1 MAEEI
6 PTDTPIEQEVI
17 ETPQADV
24 VETEPVSDGGRTNLQ
39 NLYEALKSDN
49 VFSEYVPKDGFDSFV
64 KAYKDPKDIANLY
77 NALKD
82 DSVFSEY
89 MPPTLMGAVEYF
101 GLGKPSAVPSASV
114 SGGSATKGRGV
125 EQPSMLQ
132 PRKASEVEQSVMGYG
147 LPKNIKIGAGK
158 KEEAQEE
165 LRLPTEAEFAT
176 IEKMPLTK
184 EAKLE
189 EAVRLGTP
197 PVEKATKDITQNKNN
212 LLSTEKELKKVEQ
225 ELNGYKPQI
234 ESLLDIINNETM
246 SLSTSGRNEK
256 NKAIGEYNNLIEY
269 VAPLNERY
277 NELAN
282 NYNGYIANEKV
293 LFGDLDKAEKM
304 RQKGLEKEYSHLLN
318 LTQSVGRD
326 LVKTVAGMTRM
337 GFTLNDLIPNFGL
350 ITPEQEQAGKKAL
363 FEGLEATNKFAEK
376 LITQETPEN
385 YKKIFEGDF
394 SLGKLAYITTN
405 AVSSTAP
412 TVAAGLLTGG
422 IGSVAAGAG
431 LGFEESKSIMKDAGL
446 SDEQSDWA
454 AMGLAIP
461 IGLLE
466 KYGADDV
473 VRLLNGSGI
482 RRQVASEL
490 AKKIAGKTL
499 SREAIFLE
507 AKKTFGEVIKSKT
520 SKILKEGRNEALT
533 EAAQGELQELTK
545 QVVQEFT
552 GVDKDE
558 NMSTQDYVMQQLTQ
572 RAEEAAG
579 GFLGGTSMQGF
590 GTAYSAIANKQEFSP
605 SAYTKAMEFADPAKF
620 QQFQNDLMLEVQS
633 GVLTEEQANDAIVN
647 VQAIQETNAL
657 IPNSVQNLDLRTE
670 AVNLIIEKNNIAQE
684 IEGKDPD
691 LIAPENARLAE
702 IKKAL
707 NEIALGN
714 KPGAEEQQ
722 AEGEKKVKTLADDIE
737 VGDTVDLTPQ
747 PTTEQAPQTLPEVTN
762 EIANLRQ
769 QEQAENEAIDPND
782 EVAKKEIYDKYDEAI
797 TPLLEQAKSII
808 ESNREAELEAVNL
821 ARAESER
828 TGEVPV
834 VDGEP
839 VNNKTIDDI
848 NAKYDAE
855 LDALN
860 KPTTE
865 AQAPVTEEAKGE
877 KEEVSVSKEEES
889 PNPLTGWIK
898 IPPLLARAIERISSK
913 NRQKESKNNAQLD
926 GGQALIEPSII
937 AENINKLGS
946 KEKITKEEESVDVER
961 YAKENKIWIGDLD
974 LVYEKEY
981 SSGAEAKVYLS
992 DGGKTVT
999 KVIKNAS
1006 HHKSWNS
1013 FLNRIAVY
1021 NNIFP
1026 ETKYEVIGFG
1036 NKDGKLSI
1044 VLKQPFVSY
1053 KRGASI
1059 EEIDNDMKNRGFEKL
1074 GKGAFIN
1081 RDTGVYI
1088 RDLYYEM
1095 FDMKKTNRNVIISK
1109 NGEIRYIDPVI
1120 KIGNEEES
1128 IVEKSLTPKSSE
1140 SQTAATPTSEQ
1151 APQPFPA
1158 QEGAESVEDKFQAN
1172 SELEQIYREL
1182 NAAVIKNVD
1191 KDTIRMLKENP
1202 TEAMVDKALRE
1213 LQKKGIINI
1222 EC

>member
-6 PTDTPIEQEVI
+6 VISPEESVSMDAPIVEAPVDVQE
-17 ETPQADV
+17 DV
-24 VETEPVSDGGRTNLQ
+24 VDVEPTPPANTDGANNLMKLHKILAADELYSRIVPADFNEFLSNYSDVSKIQKLHKILAADELYGRIMPADIN
-39 NLYEALKSDN
+39 EAADK
-49 VFSEYVPKDGFDSFV
+49 YGF
-64 KAYKDPKDIANLY
+64 
-77 NALKD
+77 
-82 DSVFSEY
+82 
-89 MPPTLMGAVEYF
+89 G

-114 SGGSATKGRGV
+114 VGGSATKGRGV
-125 EQPSMLQ
+125 EQPSTLQ

-147 LPKNIKIGAGK
+147 LPKTIDIGGGK
-158 KEEAQEE
+158 ANVEEE

-176 IEKMPLTK
+176 IEKKIPTK
-184 EAKLE
+184 EQKLE

-197 PVEKATKDITQNKNN
+197 PVERATKDIKSNKDKI
-212 LLSTEKELKKVEQ
+212 LSSEEELNKLEKELAT
-225 ELNGYKPQI
+225 YKQQSD
-234 ESLLDIINNETM
+234 SLLAAYNNEQLSPEERNKAGQEYNKVNEVAKPIEDRRNELYGNYQGYINNQ
-246 SLSTSGRNEK
+246 
-256 NKAIGEYNNLIEY
+256 
-269 VAPLNERY
+269 
-277 NELAN
+277 
-282 NYNGYIANEKV
+282 KV
-293 LFGDLDKAEKM
+293 LFNELDKAEKM

-326 LVKTVAGMTRM
+326 LVKTVTGMTRM

-350 ITPEQEQAGKKAL
+350 ITPEQEEAGKKAL

-385 YKKIFEGDF
+385 YKKIFEGEF

-490 AKKIAGKTL
+490 AKKVAGKTL

-507 AKKTFGEVIKSKT
+507 AKKTFGEIIKSKT
-520 SKILKEGRNEALT
+520 GKILKEGRNEALT

-579 GFLGGTSMQGF
+579 GFLGGTSMQGAGVAF
-590 GTAYSAIANKQEFSP
+590 NAALNKQEFSP

-633 GVLTEEQANDAIVN
+633 GVLTEEQANDAIAN

-657 IPNSVQNLDLRTE
+657 IPNSVQNLDLRTD
-670 AVNLIIEKNNIAQE
+670 AVNLIIEKNNIAKE

-691 LIAPENARLAE
+691 LTIAENTRLAE
-702 IKKAL
+702 IKKSL

-714 KPGAEEQQ
+714 KPVVEEQ
-722 AEGEKKVKTLADDIE
+722 KVAQEERKAKTLEDEIE
-737 VGDTVDLTPQ
+737 VGDTVDLTP
-747 PTTEQAPQTLPEVTN
+747 
-762 EIANLRQ
+762 
-769 QEQAENEAIDPND
+769 
-782 EVAKKEIYDKYDEAI
+782 
-797 TPLLEQAKSII
+797 KSIALKADI
-808 ESNREAELEAVNL
+808 EERRAAELEPINL

-839 VNNKTIDDI
+839 VNKKTIDDI

-855 LDALN
+855 LEALN
-860 KPTTE
+860 KPTVE
-865 AQAPVTEEAKGE
+865 AQAPVAEQAKPQEKGEFSIQGTFDGLAQVLGDPANMIPDIVRADIEPKFSESNQNGKKIFTLTVPQLDDAGRAGYLAVSLVLPETTTKTIDDVKSALQEKVAEAQAAVKLSREKGFPLETIFKNRVSGEYTEQATPTTEAQPPVAEEAKGE
-877 KEEVSVSKEEES
+877 VEQVIALPPEIDSLDDNEIVSIKYETFDEIPESLKSKANKFGGKDVKYRKSILGIPVGKEFTSK
-889 PNPLTGWIK
+889 T
-898 IPPLLARAIERISSK
+898 
-913 NRQKESKNNAQLD
+913 KEGYVVTA
-926 GGQALIEPSII
+926 
-937 AENINKLGS
+937 LGS
-946 KEKITKEEESVDVER
+946 E
-961 YAKENKIWIGDLD
+961 
-974 LVYEKEY
+974 
-981 SSGAEAKVYLS
+981 
-992 DGGKTVT
+992 
-999 KVIKNAS
+999 IKDAA
-1006 HHKSWNS
+1006 
-1013 FLNRIAVY
+1013 RQ
-1021 NNIFP
+1021 
-1026 ETKYEVIGFG
+1026 T
-1036 NKDGKLSI
+1036 
-1044 VLKQPFVSY
+1044 
-1053 KRGASI
+1053 
-1059 EEIDNDMKNRGFEKL
+1059 
-1074 GKGAFIN
+1074 
-1081 RDTGVYI
+1081 
-1088 RDLYYEM
+1088 
-1095 FDMKKTNRNVIISK
+1095 IS
-1109 NGEIRYIDPVI
+1109 
-1120 KIGNEEES
+1120 
-1128 IVEKSLTPKSSE
+1128 

-1172 SELEQIYREL
+1172 AELEQIYRDL
-1182 NAAVIKNVD
+1182 NAAVTKNVD
-1191 KDTIRMLKENP
+1191 KDTIRMLKANP
-1202 TEAMVDKALRE
+1202 TEAMVNKAMEE
-1213 LQKKGIINI
+1213 LKRKGIIQI

>member
-49 VFSEYVPKDGFDSFV
+49 VFSEYVPQDGFDSFV
-64 KAYKDPKDIANLY
+64 KAYKNPKDIANLY

-101 GLGKPSAVPSASV
+101 GLGKPSAVPSPSV

-125 EQPSMLQ
+125 EQPSTLQ

-147 LPKNIKIGAGK
+147 LPKTIDIGGGK
-158 KEEAQEE
+158 ANVEEE

-176 IEKMPLTK
+176 IEKKIPTK
-184 EAKLE
+184 EQKLE

-197 PVEKATKDITQNKNN
+197 PVERATKDIKSNKDKI
-212 LLSTEKELKKVEQ
+212 LSSEEELNKLEKELAT
-225 ELNGYKPQI
+225 YKQQSD
-234 ESLLDIINNETM
+234 SLLAAYNNEQLSPEERNKAGQEYNKVNEVAKPIEDRRNELYGNYQGYINNQ
-246 SLSTSGRNEK
+246 
-256 NKAIGEYNNLIEY
+256 
-269 VAPLNERY
+269 
-277 NELAN
+277 
-282 NYNGYIANEKV
+282 KV
-293 LFGDLDKAEKM
+293 LFNELDKAEKM

-326 LVKTVAGMTRM
+326 LVKTVSGMTKM

-490 AKKIAGKTL
+490 AKKVAGKTL

-520 SKILKEGRNEALT
+520 GKILKEGRNEALT

-558 NMSTQDYVMQQLTQ
+558 NMSTQDYVMQQLMQ

-579 GFLGGTSMQGF
+579 GFLGGTSMQGAGVAF
-590 GTAYSAIANKQEFSP
+590 NAALNKQEFSP

-633 GVLTEEQANDAIVN
+633 GVLTEEQANDAIAN

-657 IPNSVQNLDLRTE
+657 IPNSVQNLDLRTD
-670 AVNLIIEKNNIAQE
+670 AVNLIIEKNNIAKE

-691 LIAPENARLAE
+691 LTIAENTRLAE
-702 IKKAL
+702 IKKSL

-714 KPGAEEQQ
+714 KPVVEEQQ
-722 AEGEKKVKTLADDIE
+722 AAPTQPSETAPVFE
-737 VGDTVDLTPQ
+737 TP
-747 PTTEQAPQTLPEVTN
+747 TEQAPQTLPEVTN
-762 EIANLRQ
+762 VIATLREM
-769 QEQAENEAIDPND
+769 EQAEYADIDPND
-782 EVAKKEIYDKYDEAI
+782 EAKRKQIYDRYDEII
-797 TPLLEQAKSII
+797 TPLLEQEKELKAK
-808 ESNREAELEAVNL
+808 
-821 ARAESER
+821 
-828 TGEVPV
+828 
-834 VDGEP
+834 EP
-839 VNNKTIDDI
+839 
-848 NAKYDAE
+848 
-855 LDALN
+855 
-860 KPTTE
+860 
-865 AQAPVTEEAKGE
+865 QAPVAEVAKGE
-877 KEEVSVSKEEES
+877 EKVS
-889 PNPLTGWIK
+889 PLE
-898 IPPLLARAIERISSK
+898 AA
-913 NRQKESKNNAQLD
+913 KESISKRVQGDKLLDAQD
-926 GGQALIEPSII
+926 
-937 AENINKLGS
+937 
-946 KEKITKEEESVDVER
+946 
-961 YAKENKIWIGDLD
+961 
-974 LVYEKEY
+974 
-981 SSGAEAKVYLS
+981 LS
-992 DGGKTVT
+992 DE
-999 KVIKNAS
+999 
-1006 HHKSWNS
+1006 
-1013 FLNRIAVY
+1013 LND
-1021 NNIFP
+1021 
-1026 ETKYEVIGFG
+1026 
-1036 NKDGKLSI
+1036 NK
-1044 VLKQPFVSY
+1044 
-1053 KRGASI
+1053 A
-1059 EEIDNDMKNRGFEKL
+1059 EIDNDGMVTIYHRTTPENKKEIESTGKMKGLEDGVFFSTKE
-1074 GKGAFIN
+1074 
-1081 RDTGVYI
+1081 TGQ
-1088 RDLYYEM
+1088 
-1095 FDMKKTNRNVIISK
+1095 
-1109 NGEIRYIDPVI
+1109 
-1120 KIGNEEES
+1120 NEGYGES
-1128 IVEKSLTPKSSE
+1128 IVKLKVPIE
-1140 SQTAATPTSEQ
+1140 SIQIDDTFGDEAHVRIPTKKAGQIIDVKEYLPTLQTETTTPTSEQ
-1151 APQPFPA
+1151 TPQAFPA

-1172 SELEQIYREL
+1172 AELEQIYRDL
-1182 NAAVIKNVD
+1182 NAAVTKNVD
-1191 KDTIRMLKENP
+1191 PNTLDAVKRNP
-1202 TEAMVDKALRE
+1202 TLVMVEKALRE
-1213 LQKKGIINI
+1213 LERKGVIKIDCN
-1222 EC
+1222 